1 MKCLEF
7 DQIRTEKSLR
17 VVKKISRKEKNG
29 LFIPRPQNR
38 NDGYR
43 SGVMSSA
50 LFRFFFSFKRPVLV
64 KLLDWSFLRFVF
76 FFDLCCCLF
85 LAMDGRTDRHFHKY
99 ARVQ

>member
-7 DQIRTEKSLR
+7 DQIRTEKVIKSCQKNIAR
-17 VVKKISRKEKNG
+17 EKKIG

-38 NDGYR
+38 DDDYR

-50 LFRFFFSFKRPVLV
+50 LFRFFSFKRPVLV
-64 KLLDWSFLRFVF
+64 KLLIWSFFRFVF
-76 FFDLCCCLF
+76 FFDLCCCLV
-85 LAMDGRTDRHFHKY
+85 LAMDGRTDRHFHKD